1 MNRFINAV
9 LLFVLFPTMLITI
22 LVGFDISIDMFK
34 IRTTGAQLPYR
45 FEILLGLG
53 LFILIVN
60 VRRSVRRWMGMRLVN
75 QIGKFKWNQPMSD
88 ERVKRVRTYNFLE
101 GFVMLFIAITLYVV
115 SPEAWM
121 PAIGFTFCTVDNI
134 IFTIVGIQGKR
145 FRAGITSKAVI
156 TADRDVNL
164 VYFSGLRKVTIHQQ
178 SMFFDYIKSLQ
189 LSFPIDCVKEEERDA
204 FFEVLESQLDRDKVF
219 ITKNR

>member
-1 MNRFINAV
+1 MNRFINAI
-9 LLFVLFPTMLITI
+9 LLFVLFPTMLMTI
-22 LVGFDISIDMFK
+22 LIGFDISIDMFK

-60 VRRSVRRWMGMRLVN
+60 VRRSIRRWMGLRLVN
-75 QIGKFKWNQPMSD
+75 QIEKFKWNQPMSE

-101 GFVMLFIAITLYVV
+101 GFVMLFIAITLYIV

-121 PAIGFTFCTVDNI
+121 PAIGFAFCTVDNI
-134 IFTIVGIQGKR
+134 IFTLVGVSGKR

-178 SMFFDYIKSLQ
+178 SMFFDYIKELQ
-189 LSFPIDCVKEEERDA
+189 LSFPIDCVKEEQRDE
-204 FFEVLESQLDRDKVF
+204 FFEVLENQLDRDKVF
-219 ITKNR
+219 VTKQR

>member
-1 MNRFINAV
+1 MNRFINAI
-9 LLFVLFPTMLITI
+9 LLFVLFPTMLMTI
-22 LVGFDISIDMFK
+22 LIGFDISIDMFK

-60 VRRSVRRWMGMRLVN
+60 VRRSIRRWMGMRLVN
-75 QIGKFKWNQPMSD
+75 QIEKFKWNQPMSE

-101 GFVMLFIAITLYVV
+101 GFVMLFIAVTLYIV

-121 PAIGFTFCTVDNI
+121 PAIGFAFCTVDNI
-134 IFTIVGIQGKR
+134 IFTLVGVSGKR

-178 SMFFDYIKSLQ
+178 SMFFDYIKELQ
-189 LSFPIDCVKEEERDA
+189 LSFPIDCVKEEQRDE
-204 FFEVLESQLDRDKVF
+204 FFEVLENQLDRDKVF
-219 ITKNR
+219 VTKQR

>member
-101 GFVMLFIAITLYVV
+101 GFVMFFIAITLYVV

-134 IFTIVGIQGKR
+134 IFTIVGVQGKR

>member
-1 MNRFINAV
+1 M
-9 LLFVLFPTMLITI
+9 TI
-22 LVGFDISIDMFK
+22 LIGFDISIDMFK

-60 VRRSVRRWMGMRLVN
+60 VRRSIRRWMGMRLVN
-75 QIGKFKWNQPMSD
+75 QIEKFKWNQPMSE

-101 GFVMLFIAITLYVV
+101 GFVMLFIAITLYIV

-121 PAIGFTFCTVDNI
+121 PAIGFAFCTVDNI
-134 IFTIVGIQGKR
+134 IFTLVGVSGKR

-178 SMFFDYIKSLQ
+178 SMFFDYIKELQ
-189 LSFPIDCVKEEERDA
+189 LSFPIDCVKEEQRDE
-204 FFEVLESQLDRDKVF
+204 FFEVLENQLDRDKVF
-219 ITKNR
+219 ITKQR

>member
-1 MNRFINAV
+1 
-9 LLFVLFPTMLITI
+9 MLITI

-134 IFTIVGIQGKR
+134 IFTIVGVQGKR

>member
-1 MNRFINAV
+1 
-9 LLFVLFPTMLITI
+9 MLITI
-22 LVGFDISIDMFK
+22 LIGFDISIDMFK
-34 IRTTGAQLPYR
+34 IRTTGAALPYR

-53 LFILIVN
+53 LFILILN

-75 QIGKFKWNQPMSD
+75 QTEKFKWNQPMS
-88 ERVKRVRTYNFLE
+88 EKRIKRVRTYNFME
-101 GFVMLFIAITLYVV
+101 GFVMLFIAITLYIV

-121 PAIGFTFCTVDNI
+121 PAIGFVFCTVDNL
-134 IFTIVGIQGKR
+134 IFTVVGVRGNR

-178 SMFFDYIKSLQ
+178 SMFFDYIKNLQ
-189 LSFPIDCVKEEERDA
+189 LSFPVDCLNEEQRDE
-204 FFEVLESQLDRDKVF
+204 FFSALESQLDKDKVF

>member
-134 IFTIVGIQGKR
+134 IFTIVGVQGKR

>member
-1 MNRFINAV
+1 MNKFINVV

-22 LVGFDISIDMFK
+22 LIGFDISIDMFK
-34 IRTTGAQLPYR
+34 IRTTGAALPYR

-60 VRRSVRRWMGMRLVN
+60 VRRSIRRGMGMRLVN
-75 QIGKFKWNQPMSD
+75 QIEKFKWNKPMSL
-88 ERVKRVRTYNFLE
+88 ERIKRVRTYNFLE
-101 GFVMLFIAITLYVV
+101 GFVMLFIAVTLYVV

-121 PAIGFTFCTVDNI
+121 PAIGFAFCTIDNL
-134 IFTIVGIQGKR
+134 IFTIVGVRGNR

-178 SMFFDYIKSLQ
+178 SMFFDYIKDLQ
-189 LSFPIDCVKEEERDA
+189 LSFPVDCLKEEQRDE
-204 FFEVLESQLDRDKVF
+204 FFSVLEGQLDKDKVF

>member
-1 MNRFINAV
+1 M
-9 LLFVLFPTMLITI
+9 
-22 LVGFDISIDMFK
+22 
-34 IRTTGAQLPYR
+34 PYR

-60 VRRSVRRWMGMRLVN
+60 VRRSIRRWMGLRLVN
-75 QIGKFKWNQPMSD
+75 QIEKFKWNQPMSE

-101 GFVMLFIAITLYVV
+101 GFVMLFIAITLYIV

-121 PAIGFTFCTVDNI
+121 PAIGFAFCTLDNI
-134 IFTIVGIQGKR
+134 IFTLVGVSGKR

-178 SMFFDYIKSLQ
+178 SMFFDYIKELQ
-189 LSFPIDCVKEEERDA
+189 LSFPIDCVKEEQRDE
-204 FFEVLESQLDRDKVF
+204 FFEVLENQLDRDKVF
-219 ITKNR
+219 VTKQR

>member
-1 MNRFINAV
+1 MNRFINAI
-9 LLFVLFPTMLITI
+9 LLFVLFPTMLMTI
-22 LVGFDISIDMFK
+22 LIGFDISIDMFK

-60 VRRSVRRWMGMRLVN
+60 VRRSIRRWMGMRLVN
-75 QIGKFKWNQPMSD
+75 QIEKFKWNQPMSE

-101 GFVMLFIAITLYVV
+101 GFVMLFIAVTLYIV

-121 PAIGFTFCTVDNI
+121 PAIGFAFCTVDNI
-134 IFTIVGIQGKR
+134 IFTLVGVSGKR

-178 SMFFDYIKSLQ
+178 SMFFDYIKELQ
-189 LSFPIDCVKEEERDA
+189 LSFPIDCVKEEQRDD
-204 FFEVLESQLDRDKVF
+204 FFEVLENQLDRDKVF
-219 ITKNR
+219 ITKQR

>member
-1 MNRFINAV
+1 MNKFINVV
-9 LLFVLFPTMLITI
+9 LIFVLFPTMLLTI
-22 LVGFDISIDMFK
+22 LIGFDISIDVFK
-34 IRTTGAQLPYR
+34 IRTTGAALPFR

-75 QIGKFKWNQPMSD
+75 QIEKFKWNQPMSD
-88 ERVKRVRTYNFLE
+88 ERIKRVRTYNFLE
-101 GFVMLFIAITLYVV
+101 GFVMLFVAVTLYVV

-121 PAIGFTFCTVDNI
+121 PAIGFAFCTLDNL
-134 IFTIVGIQGKR
+134 IFTLVGIRGKR

-156 TADRDVNL
+156 TADREVNL
-164 VYFSGLRKVTIHQQ
+164 VYFAGLRKVTIHQQ
-178 SMFFDYIKSLQ
+178 SMFFDYIKELQ
-189 LSFPIDCVKEEERDA
+189 LSFPVDSIQEEQRDE
-204 FFEVLESQLDRDKVF
+204 FFDVLEGLLDRDKVF

>member
-1 MNRFINAV
+1 
-9 LLFVLFPTMLITI
+9 MLMTI
-22 LVGFDISIDMFK
+22 LIGFDISIDMFK

-60 VRRSVRRWMGMRLVN
+60 VRRSIRRWMGLRLVN
-75 QIGKFKWNQPMSD
+75 QIEKFKWNQPMSE

-101 GFVMLFIAITLYVV
+101 GFVMLFIAITLYIV

-121 PAIGFTFCTVDNI
+121 PAIGFAFCTVDNL
-134 IFTIVGIQGKR
+134 IFTLVGVSGKR

-178 SMFFDYIKSLQ
+178 SMFFDYIKELQ
-189 LSFPIDCVKEEERDA
+189 LSFPIDCVKEEQRDE
-204 FFEVLESQLDRDKVF
+204 FFEVLENQLDRDKVF
-219 ITKNR
+219 ITKQR

>member
-1 MNRFINAV
+1 
-9 LLFVLFPTMLITI
+9 MLMTI
-22 LVGFDISIDMFK
+22 LIGFDISIDMFK

-60 VRRSVRRWMGMRLVN
+60 VRRSIRRWMGLRLVN
-75 QIGKFKWNQPMSD
+75 QIEKFKWNQPMSE

-101 GFVMLFIAITLYVV
+101 GFVMLFIAITLYIV

-121 PAIGFTFCTVDNI
+121 PAIGFAFCTVDNI
-134 IFTIVGIQGKR
+134 IFTLVGVSGKR

-178 SMFFDYIKSLQ
+178 SMFFDYIKELQ
-189 LSFPIDCVKEEERDA
+189 LSFPIDCVKEEQRDE
-204 FFEVLESQLDRDKVF
+204 FFEVLENQLDRDKVF
-219 ITKNR
+219 ITKQR

>member
-1 MNRFINAV
+1 
-9 LLFVLFPTMLITI
+9 MLMTI
-22 LVGFDISIDMFK
+22 LIGFDISIDMFK

-60 VRRSVRRWMGMRLVN
+60 VRRSIRRWMGLRLVN
-75 QIGKFKWNQPMSD
+75 QIEKFKWNQPMSE

-101 GFVMLFIAITLYVV
+101 GFVMLFIAITLYIV

-121 PAIGFTFCTVDNI
+121 PAIGFAFCTVDNI
-134 IFTIVGIQGKR
+134 IFTLVGVSGKR

-178 SMFFDYIKSLQ
+178 SMFFDYIKELQ
-189 LSFPIDCVKEEERDA
+189 LSFPIDCVKEEQRDE
-204 FFEVLESQLDRDKVF
+204 FFEVLENQLDRDKVF
-219 ITKNR
+219 VTKQR